1 MPAGDGVGSEGM
13 KGESAPDL
21 HCCQKAQPLGQTG
34 GSLSSSLDFQL
45 CQSDQKFS
53 VEGWGSHL
61 SDRRGG
67 GQLLAFLLLLDIKL
81 ELEPLRGPR
90 YPSPTPRSPLP
101 PALQVFSACRPLSD
115 TVDSRGSSWASWLHP
130 LPPAPAPQGLDLYLW
145 TLELTPLS
153 TAPQSL
159 RSDVLSTKHQPPG
172 LQAGSTDDEKLT
184 AKYPASRDKRVGQQE
199 RAGEGAL
206 CPSLSPYSGSSPV
219 PWQNRKS
226 PRPLAICS
234 CPLPTPISEELP
246 FCLYPFYP
254 GYPLLPPPHLF
265 TYGAP
270 PSVQCPPLFMLPPDP
285 SYATSLPMSANEAG
299 HPAAQ
304 RETLYPYPGAS
315 QASGQSQPSPAWDR
329 GPGTARTLSPGPKL
343 VGRAAPARR
352 APTGSRPGTTALPYP
367 LKKENGK
374 ILYECNVCSK
384 NFGQLSNLKVH
395 LRVHSGERPFQCG
408 LCQKNFTQLAH
419 LQKHHLVHTGER
431 PHECLMCHKRFSN
444 SSNLKTHLRLH
455 SGARPF
461 RCSVCPRRFTQ
472 HVHLKLHHRLHVP
485 QPPRLAHAHLS
496 LASLACLARWH

>member
-1 MPAGDGVGSEGM
+1 P
-13 KGESAPDL
+13 
-21 HCCQKAQPLGQTG
+21 
-34 GSLSSSLDFQL
+34 
-45 CQSDQKFS
+45 

-184 AKYPASRDKRVGQQE
+184 AKYPASRDKR
-199 RAGEGAL
+199 
-206 CPSLSPYSGSSPV
+206 
-219 PWQNRKS
+219 
-226 PRPLAICS
+226 
-234 CPLPTPISEELP
+234 
-246 FCLYPFYP
+246 
-254 GYPLLPPPHLF
+254 
-265 TYGAP
+265 
-270 PSVQCPPLFMLPPDP
+270 
-285 SYATSLPMSANEAG
+285 
-299 HPAAQ
+299 
-304 RETLYPYPGAS
+304 
-315 QASGQSQPSPAWDR
+315 
-329 GPGTARTLSPGPKL
+329 L